1 MKLKDY
7 AISITVS
14 AVTGAVVTI
23 LFRLAVGLL

>member
-7 AISITVS
+7 VISIAVS

>member
-7 AISITVS
+7 AISIAVS